1 MAPLSTFARLF
12 TPHPCV
18 GAALSITKLYYF
30 IDSYLVFSLPWAIH
44 RFFHS
49 IRTSVTQTSDSFHG
63 HVQGA
68 EGTRLVCSLSLS
80 LMFSSFLLFCLH
92 LWLLS
97 RLSHVCL
104 LRIIHGLRRGHRGRS
119 HDRGLVFGCVADGG
133 VERHGVDAV
142 FVGASRPWDRTSSAG
157 TIYTRISPWLDTV
170 DSAVAHD
177 FRRVGRVRGGALGS
191 RIVLVSWEI

>member
-1 MAPLSTFARLF
+1 MVVRGLGRAFLCLSVCLSSMAPLSTFARLF

-68 EGTRLVCSLSLS
+68 EGTRLVCFVS
-80 LMFSSFLLFCLH
+80 LMFSLGKSHIHVTFSFMHLKHIIKPHLMHFGLLD
-92 LWLLS
+92 
-97 RLSHVCL
+97 
-104 LRIIHGLRRGHRGRS
+104 GLPHAP
-119 HDRGLVFGCVADGG
+119 H
-133 VERHGVDAV
+133 
-142 FVGASRPWDRTSSAG
+142 
-157 TIYTRISPWLDTV
+157 
-170 DSAVAHD
+170 
-177 FRRVGRVRGGALGS
+177 
-191 RIVLVSWEI
+191 

>member
-1 MAPLSTFARLF
+1 MGYPSILSLH
-12 TPHPCV
+12 PHVCH
-18 GAALSITKLYYF
+18 TDK
-30 IDSYLVFSLPWAIH
+30 
-44 RFFHS
+44 RFFPW
-49 IRTSVTQTSDSFHG
+49 
-63 HVQGA
+63 
-68 EGTRLVCSLSLS
+68 TRAGCRGYSSCLFCSLSLS

-157 TIYTRISPWLDTV
+157 TIYTRISPRGSTV
-170 DSAVAHD
+170 LLHMISAWSV
-177 FRRVGRVRGGALGS
+177 VCGAVHLGH
-191 RIVLVSWEI
+191 VSFW